1 MFMTDSETGFYY
13 DRYENMSNIFTTVV
27 VIAVIIM
34 LLLNLF
40 NKQKVKIATPKPNT
54 FFGISQIMLGVCLAI
69 EPLFVNELPATVP
82 AVLKTAKVILV
93 VLAGVCFVVLGFLN
107 FIDKKPNYILLIIPT
122 LSYIFRLLVTFL
134 CYTGMSG
141 IASNIYEIVNLCF
154 ILGFLHFSSKILCD
168 VKGKNTEAITSSFA
182 FLTLISSSVC
192 SIPTMITIIFGNVGV
207 HLSVDSII
215 TNLFM
220 TIYVFAFLISKKQ
233 EVEEIVE

>member
-1 MFMTDSETGFYY
+1 MKNLIFTLVVAFTFLLTNLLRTFQLMFMTDSETGFYY
-13 DRYENMSNIFTTVV
+13 DSYENMSNIFTTVA

-69 EPLFVNELPATVP
+69 EPLFVNELPASVP

-93 VLAGVCFVVLGFLN
+93 VLAGVSFVVLGFLN
-107 FIDKKPNYILLIIPT
+107 FIDKKPNYVLLIIPT

-154 ILGFLHFSSKILCD
+154 ILHIFSPFYPFY
-168 VKGKNTEAITSSFA
+168 THTSGYK
-182 FLTLISSSVC
+182 L
-192 SIPTMITIIFGNVGV
+192 
-207 HLSVDSII
+207 
-215 TNLFM
+215 
-220 TIYVFAFLISKKQ
+220 
-233 EVEEIVE
+233 